1 MLAKVGKW
9 SGPERPPTARARLP
23 RRRVPRRTVADD
35 VLAAG
40 ADAVP
45 EAVPWLARVSA
56 SSASRR
62 RPGVRPELGSRPM
75 HVLRLLHAPHA
86 LPRVSYTPYNVGGQT
101 PSNPMSLHPP
111 VWPTR
116 SLLVACHRRRR
127 TPLVGRRPASW
138 QLNPRNPAC
147 GSRVLVPRRLP
158 NLVPAVYGALSSAC
172 GGCGR
177 GLSPPPSL
185 SPSPL
190 SPRLRATFLSHFC
203 CDFHFLPFAQPNA
216 TGQFRPGPPNSTPR
230 LPATAAA

>member
-1 MLAKVGKW
+1 M
-9 SGPERPPTARARLP
+9 ARARVGLVG
-23 RRRVPRRTVADD
+23 VPSASGRASGTWQS
-35 VLAAG
+35 
-40 ADAVP
+40 ADA
-45 EAVPWLARVSA
+45 
-56 SSASRR
+56 
-62 RPGVRPELGSRPM
+62 RPAPSPR
-75 HVLRLLHAPHA
+75 PHA
-86 LPRVSYTPYNVGGQT
+86 LPHVSYTPYNVEGQT
-101 PSNPMSLHPP
+101 SSNPMSLHPP
-111 VWPTR
+111 VRPTR

-138 QLNPRNPAC
+138 HLNPRNSAC

-190 SPRLRATFLSHFC
+190 SARLRATFLSHFC

-216 TGQFRPGPPNSTPR
+216 TGQFRPSPPNSTPS
-230 LPATAAA
+230 LPATTAAQSAAILTPFCRHSATV